1 MKDNIFYFIFIL
13 VVLIT
18 ARLFPHPPNFSPII
32 ATAIMSPLIFKDR
45 LIGMLVPVLALFISD
60 LVIGFHVYQLV
71 VYSSI
76 IIISIVAPMHL
87 NYLKI
92 FFTALGSSIWFF
104 ITTNFAVWLVWDYYP
119 KSFNGLLTCYTLALP
134 FFTNTL
140 ISTFVFTGIILFF
153 LKYLRYLNT
162 RTSFLL
168 NTLLQKI

>member
-1 MKDNIFYFIFIL
+1 MKDNLFYFVFVLI
-13 VVLIT
+13 VLIT
-18 ARLFPHPPNFSPII
+18 ARLLPHPPNFSPII

-45 LIGMLVPVLALFISD
+45 FLGMLVPVLSLFISD
-60 LVIGFHVYQLV
+60 LVLGFHVYQLV

-76 IIISIVAPMHL
+76 
-87 NYLKI
+87 I

-119 KSFNGLLTCYTLALP
+119 KSFDGLLTCYTLALP

-140 ISTFVFTGIILFF
+140 ISTFLFTGIILFF

-162 RTSFLL
+162 RTAFLL
-168 NTLLQKI
+168 NTFLQKI